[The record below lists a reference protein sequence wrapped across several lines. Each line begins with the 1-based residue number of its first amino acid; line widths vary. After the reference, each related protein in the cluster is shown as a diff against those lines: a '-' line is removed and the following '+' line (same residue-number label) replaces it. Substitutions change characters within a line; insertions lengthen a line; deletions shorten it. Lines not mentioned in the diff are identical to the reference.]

1 MISREDIEALAT
13 TKEQK
18 DYWDIEGET
27 SMKQNDLVKK
37 TMVVSTLSKKGTKK
51 NKKIH
56 NTKVRVAA
64 KKYIKNLDQS

>member
-1 MISREDIEALAT
+1 MR
-13 TKEQK
+13 
-18 DYWDIEGET
+18 
-27 SMKQNDLVKK
+27 QNDLVKK

-64 KKYIKNLDQS
+64 KKYIKNLD